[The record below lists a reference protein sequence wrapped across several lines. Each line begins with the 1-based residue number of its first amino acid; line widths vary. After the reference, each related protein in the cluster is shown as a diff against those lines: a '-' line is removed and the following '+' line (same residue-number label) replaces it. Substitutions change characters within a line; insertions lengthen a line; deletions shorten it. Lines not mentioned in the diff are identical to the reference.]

1 MYGECIYSYIR
12 EHRVA
17 QRFGCGRRSYVGVFK
32 EIIQKEGS
40 KMEKLVYWIWLSLAC
55 TPDSSTF
62 PSLLDKFTDAE
73 EVYRADEADL
83 RGVID
88 RRATDRHAL
97 LDKNLDRAKEI
108 LDFCRS
114 KRVGIVTYAD
124 PTYPDSLREITSP
137 PVLLYYRG
145 VWQDFNSGAF
155 YSAIVGTRS
164 VSDYGRKNT
173 FVIARDLARAG
184 AIIVSGMA
192 IGIDGVAL
200 AGALSVEAPTVA
212 VIGSGIDVC
221 YPAQHVTLAREIV
234 KRGCVITEFAPG
246 TPPNKYNFPKRNRII
261 SGLAA
266 ATLVMEGREK
276 SGALITARCAKEQGR
291 AVYALPGNVG
301 SPTSEVTNLLLK
313 NGAKALVSADDVV
326 RDFELQYHGR
336 LNPFK
341 LAEKTEFNMALTLSS
356 LKVAATAPSDDIF
369 FSKPPR
375 DRISYAASESQI
387 VEDNEPEHPTESDAE
402 PKKEAPLPDFDKQTL
417 ALYKK
422 IPTDGVIHIESLVDE
437 NNDLRSIMKQLLK
450 LEMGHFIVMLPGEQ
464 VKRNL

>member
-1 MYGECIYSYIR
+1 MDK
-12 EHRVA
+12 V
-17 QRFGCGRRSYVGVFK
+17 
-32 EIIQKEGS
+32 
-40 KMEKLVYWIWLSLAC
+40 LYWIWLSLAC
-55 TPDSSTF
+55 TPGSSTF
-62 PSLLDKFTDAE
+62 SSLLSKFADAE
-73 EVYRADEADL
+73 EIYRADEDGL
-83 RGVID
+83 RGAID
-88 RRATDRHAL
+88 RRASDRSAL
-97 LDKNLDRAKEI
+97 LNKDLKRAEEV

-114 KRVGIVTYAD
+114 KRVGVVTYAD
-124 PTYPDSLREITSP
+124 RTYPNALRKIANP

-145 VWQDFNSGAF
+145 IWQDFNSGSF
-155 YSAIVGTRS
+155 YAAVVGTRS

-184 AIIVSGMA
+184 AVIVSGMA

-200 AGALSVEAPTVA
+200 AGAISAEAPTVA
-212 VIGSGIDVC
+212 VIGSGIDIC

-246 TPPNKYNFPKRNRII
+246 TPPNKQNFPKRNRII

-291 AVYALPGNVG
+291 EVYALPGNVG

-313 NGAKALVSADDVV
+313 NGAKALISADDVV
-326 RDFELQYHGR
+326 RDFEIQYHGR

-341 LAEKTEFNMALTLSS
+341 LAEKSEFNMEQTLSL
-356 LKVAATAPSDDIF
+356 LKVVATAPSDNIF
-369 FSKPPR
+369 YSGPSHKKG
-375 DRISYAASESQI
+375 A
-387 VEDNEPEHPTESDAE
+387 NTESKVQKAENNQQEYGERGDSE
-402 PKKEAPLPDFDKQTL
+402 PKKEIPLPDFDKQTL

-422 IPTDGVIHIESLVDE
+422 IPTDGVVHIESLVDD

-450 LEMGHFIVMLPGEQ
+450 LEMGHFVVILPGEK